1 MKCNRFCGKVQ
12 GCRVCRAALCGSVR
26 NRRSQKLTI
35 IGSAFKDLRPYVVE
49 INDVEEEALAVGVV
63 ERDGAREKTTRNER
77 LDQYERRVAE
87 CAGRDM
93 TTL

>member
-1 MKCNRFCGKVQ
+1 MGRFRVAA
-12 GCRVCRAALCGSVR
+12 VCRAALCGSMR

-35 IGSAFKDLRPYVVE
+35 IGSAFKELRPYVVE
-49 INDVEEEALAVGVV
+49 INDVEVEALAVGVV

-77 LDQYERRVAE
+77 LDQYGRCVAE